1 MKLYLL
7 LLLILV
13 SAAFNRPARAQQAA
27 PKQQAPT
34 ASTAA
39 PPSGWEEV
47 KSTDWV
53 KEPRRQFT
61 LAGKFLAPLPANI
74 AGTLANPPAL
84 LLKCAVP
91 RRSGGEGKFRVGAV
105 VVGALLKVHMVEPQ
119 EIKGGASYYPE
130 VSVSYRLDDGKPVD
144 DDWPPRYDKTSAE
157 FDKPIFKKMLRAHTI
172 LITLHD
178 RDDHE
183 IRMQFDMPELSSTS
197 APSTAAPA
205 AAPAAGKHA
214 RAAPATFAPLT
225 PAQVAEACGIDD
237 LKK

>member
-1 MKLYLL
+1 MKTYLIEF
-7 LLLILV
+7 LILV
-13 SAAFNRPARAQQAA
+13 SAALSLPALAQRATSAKQAA
-27 PKQQAPT
+27 PAQPV
-34 ASTAA
+34 AS
-39 PPSGWEEV
+39 PDGWQEV

-61 LAGKFLAPLPANI
+61 LAGKFLAPVPANP
-74 AGTLANPPAL
+74 AGTLADPPVL

-105 VVGALLKVHMVEPQ
+105 VVGALVRIHMVEPE
-119 EIKGGASYYPE
+119 EIKAGVSYYPE

-157 FDKPIFKKMLRAHTI
+157 FDKTIFKKMLRAHTM

-178 RDDHE
+178 KDDHE
-183 IRMQFDMPELSSTS
+183 LRIQFDLPESSGAIA
-197 APSTAAPA
+197 APLATAAPA
-205 AAPAAGKHA
+205 AALPAP
-214 RAAPATFAPLT
+214 RT

-237 LKK
+237 LKN

>member
-1 MKLYLL
+1 MKLCVLL
-7 LLLILV
+7 LVILGP
-13 SAAFNRPARAQQAA
+13 AAFNRSARGQQAN
-27 PKQQAPT
+27 PMLQAPT
-34 ASTAA
+34 ASIEA
-39 PPSGWEEV
+39 PASGWQEV

-61 LAGKFLAPLPANI
+61 LAGKFLSPIPANV
-74 AGTLANPPAL
+74 AGTLASPPVL

-105 VVGALLKVHMVEPQ
+105 VVGALVKIHMVEPP
-119 EIKGGASYYPE
+119 EIKAGVSYYPE

-157 FDKPIFKKMLRAHTI
+157 FDKTIFKKMLRAHTM

-178 RDDHE
+178 KDDSE
-183 IRMQFDMPELSSTS
+183 LRMQFDLPESSGATA
-197 APSTAAPA
+197 APLATTAPA
-205 AAPAAGKHA
+205 AALPAA
-214 RAAPATFAPLT
+214 RT

-237 LKK
+237 LKN

>member
-1 MKLYLL
+1 MKSYVLL
-7 LLLILV
+7 SLMIAF
-13 SAAFNRPARAQQAA
+13 AAFNRPARAQQATST
-27 PKQQAPT
+27 KQP
-34 ASTAA
+34 ASAQPA
-39 PPSGWEEV
+39 VSPHGWEEV

-61 LAGKFLAPLPANI
+61 LEGKFLAPLPANT
-74 AGTLANPPAL
+74 AGTLANPPVL

-105 VVGALLKVHMVEPQ
+105 VVGALVKIHMVEPQ
-119 EIKGGASYYPE
+119 EIKAGVSYYPE

-157 FDKPIFKKMLRAHTI
+157 FDKPIFKKMLRAHTM

-178 RDDHE
+178 RNDSE
-183 IRMQFDMPELSSTS
+183 LRMQFDLPESSGATA
-197 APSTAAPA
+197 APLATTAPA
-205 AAPAAGKHA
+205 AALPAA
-214 RAAPATFAPLT
+214 RT

-237 LKK
+237 LKN